1 MQKTTLK
8 TVQKL
13 FLCLLLISS
22 VYADKIEVPLRE
34 FASIVATQ
42 NKVNILIQESVDE
55 EKATFLVGDKDNSIY
70 LPAFKKMLFL
80 KGFDFKEDKKNNFYY
95 IEKIPEKEKE
105 EKKEPEPIKD
115 VFHSMTLKN
124 IVFEDIENLLKL
136 HASTYSYIKSTNTV
150 AFFCKPEFLPQ
161 LTHQIE
167 SLDVS
172 FPQVQFKLTILETNL
187 NDLKDR
193 GVNLSAYMQ
202 TVTPT
207 NTEADTASQTQSF
220 NYFLNLITMPYTA
233 SSNVVE
239 TSKTGLYGVLKYLNQ
254 EGFTEIKNSPIVT
267 ARSHAEASFSS
278 GQNIPYLVQSSSFT
292 QASSTKNDSYQYKD
306 VGLKITLK
314 PIIIGNDI
322 NFDLTLT
329 LEDILS
335 GLDTK
340 TPITSKKE
348 LKSSYKLKKGELLVL
363 SGINKETQLDSSFG
377 IPVLKDI
384 FIVGELFKF
393 ESKSKTSSVI
403 TITIEVL

>member
-1 MQKTTLK
+1 MRLKSLLKLLTLS
-8 TVQKL
+8 
-13 FLCLLLISS
+13 LLISNL
-22 VYADKIEVPLRE
+22 YADKIEVPLRE

-80 KGFDFKEDKKNNFYY
+80 KGFEFKEDKKNNFYY

-306 VGLKITLK
+306 VGLKIILK

-377 IPVLKDI
+377 IPLLKDI

>member
-1 MQKTTLK
+1 MLSLNTLH
-8 TVQKL
+8 
-13 FLCLLLISS
+13 
-22 VYADKIEVPLRE
+22 AEKIEVNLRD
-34 FASIVATQ
+34 FASMVATQ
-42 NKVNILIQESVDE
+42 NHVNILIQESIDNE
-55 EKATFLVGDKDNSIY
+55 NTTFLVGDKDNNVF

-80 KGFDFKEDKKNNFYY
+80 KGFDFKEDKKNAFYY

-124 IVFEDIENLLKL
+124 TVFTDVENLLKM
-136 HASTYSYIKSTNTV
+136 HEAKYSYISSTNTV
-150 AFFCKPEFLPQ
+150 AFFCKPEYLEK
-161 LTHQIE
+161 LKTEIA
-167 SLDVS
+167 SMDVS
-172 FPQVQFKLTILETNL
+172 FPQIQFKITVLETNL

-193 GVNLSAYMQ
+193 GVNLSAYAQ
-202 TVTPT
+202 SVTPPSSDP
-207 NTEADTASQTQSF
+207 DTPLQNQSF

-233 SSNVVE
+233 QSNVVE
-239 TSKTGLYGVLKYLNQ
+239 NSKSGFYGVLKYLNQ

-267 ARSHAEASFSS
+267 ARSHSEASFSS
-278 GQNIPYLVQSSSFT
+278 GQNVPFLVNTSSYS
-292 QASSTKNDSYQYKD
+292 QASTTSSNSYQYKD
-306 VGLKITLK
+306 IGLKILLK

-335 GLDTK
+335 GLETK

-348 LKSSYKLKKGELLVL
+348 LKSTYILKKGELLVL
-363 SGINKETQLDSSFG
+363 SGINKDTQLDSSFG
-377 IPVLKDI
+377 IPILKDI

-393 ESKSKTSSVI
+393 ESKSTSHSVI

>member
-1 MQKTTLK
+1 MTLK

-115 VFHSMTLKN
+115 LFHSMTLKN

-207 NTEADTASQTQSF
+207 TTDADTVAQTQSF

-278 GQNIPYLVQSSSFT
+278 GQNVPYIVQSSSFT

-306 VGLKITLK
+306 VGLKIVLK

-348 LKSSYKLKKGELLVL
+348 LKSSYTLKKGELLVL

>member
-1 MQKTTLK
+1 MQKMTLK

-115 VFHSMTLKN
+115 LFHSMTLKN

-207 NTEADTASQTQSF
+207 TTDADTVAQTQSF

-278 GQNIPYLVQSSSFT
+278 GQNVPYIVQSSSFT

-306 VGLKITLK
+306 VGLKIVLK

-348 LKSSYKLKKGELLVL
+348 LKSSYTLKKGELLVL

>member
-80 KGFDFKEDKKNNFYY
+80 KGFNFKEDKKNNFYF

-115 VFHSMTLKN
+115 LFHSMTLKN

-207 NTEADTASQTQSF
+207 TTEADTVAQTQSF

-306 VGLKITLK
+306 VGLKIVLK